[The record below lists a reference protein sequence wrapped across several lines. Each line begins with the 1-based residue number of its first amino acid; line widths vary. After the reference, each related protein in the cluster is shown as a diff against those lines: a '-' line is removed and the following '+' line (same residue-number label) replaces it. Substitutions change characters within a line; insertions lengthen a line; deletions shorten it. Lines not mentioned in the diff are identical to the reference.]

1 MANFTYDKNKRTWF
15 RSDGSR
21 VLNGNRI
28 YSNGVYYQ
36 LNSDGTRSRVG
47 TKAGGLDQSYI
58 DWKKKHGQK
67 VNTDLENN
75 AMKTG
80 LIKDKIGKWRLNDE
94 DNSTKTKIVNGKT
107 YFASK
112 DGVWRNFDNGLK
124 ISQQNKLDQAQQD
137 KAVNKRLY
145 GNEDESLG
153 EKIKNHGI
161 IEGLLDKGLD
171 ALHVSKDSGWRT
183 AAGLGSM
190 ALYTLPFV
198 GTALSIGDAGLAAAR
213 GDWAGAAMNLGMGLI
228 PMTRGLKSLKTVNK
242 ALGKTSPGLWNRMTS
257 AVMRRPAISKS
268 EKMVRSLN
276 EINPAVKDVKS
287 AQSFLATNGNPF
299 SKVNILGF
307 NPRVGNKTARAM
319 EIATGTKAQ
328 LGLMAGST
336 IANSAKYAKAYGAQ
350 QQEDAKSQANY
361 LQNLGNTGLVLG
373 RVNNSDYNQ
382 LFGNDNPVDED
393 TYNFYRKAINNNI

>member
-1 MANFTYDKNKRTWF
+1 MTNFTYDKNKRTWF

-80 LIKDKIGKWRLNDE
+80 LIKDRIGKWRLNDE

-137 KAVNKRLY
+137 KAVNKKLY

-161 IEGLLDKGLD
+161 VKGLLDTGLD

-213 GDWAGAAMNLGMGLI
+213 GDWASAAMNLGMGLI
-228 PMTRGLKSLKTVNK
+228 PVSRGLKSLRTINK

-257 AVMRRPAISKS
+257 AVIRRPAISKS
-268 EKMVRSLN
+268 EKMVKSLN

-287 AQSFLATNGNPF
+287 AQSFLAANGTPF
-299 SKVNILGF
+299 NKANILGF
-307 NPRVGNKTARAM
+307 HPRVGNKTIRAI
-319 EIATGTKAQ
+319 EIASSPKTQ

-336 IANSAKYAKAYGAQ
+336 AHDLNKYSDAYKSQ
-350 QQEDAKSQANY
+350 QQEEAENKSKYMQDITKN
-361 LQNLGNTGLVLG
+361 GLILG
-373 RVNNSDYNQ
+373 RINNKDYNQ
-382 LFGNDNPVDED
+382 LFSDNPIDYN

>member
-1 MANFTYDKNKRTWF
+1 MANFNYDKNKRAWF
-15 RSDGSR
+15 RTDGSK

-36 LNSDGTRSRVG
+36 LNSDGTRTRVG
-47 TKAGGLDQSYI
+47 TKANGLDQSYI

-67 VNTDLENN
+67 FNIDLENN

-80 LIKDKIGKWRLNDE
+80 LIKDKVGKWRLNDE
-94 DNSTKTKIVNGKT
+94 DRSTKTKIVNGKT

-124 ISQQNKLDQAQQD
+124 ISQQNKLDQTQQD
-137 KAVNKRLY
+137 KAINKRLY

-161 IEGLLDKGLD
+161 VEGLLDKGFDSLGV
-171 ALHVSKDSGWRT
+171 AKDSGWRT
-183 AAGLGSM
+183 AASLGSM
-190 ALYTLPFV
+190 ALYSIPLV
-198 GTALSIGDAGLAAAR
+198 GTALGIGDAGLAAAR

-228 PMTRGLKSLKTVNK
+228 PMSRGLKSLRTINK

-257 AVMRRPAISKS
+257 TVMRRPAISKS
-268 EKMVRSLN
+268 EKMVKSIN
-276 EINPAVKDVKS
+276 QINPSVKDVKS

-299 SKVNILGF
+299 NKLNVFGF
-307 NPRVGNKTARAM
+307 NPRVGNKTARAI
-319 EIATGTKAQ
+319 EIATNPKTQ

-336 IANSAKYAKAYGAQ
+336 IADSAKYAKAYGAQ
-350 QQEDAKSQANY
+350 QQEDAKKQANY
-361 LQNLGNTGLVLG
+361 LQNLGSTGLVLG

-382 LFGNDNPVDED
+382 LFGNDNPIDED
-393 TYNFYRKAINNNI
+393 TYNFYRRAINNNI

>member
-1 MANFTYDKNKRTWF
+1 MTNFTYDKNKRTWF

-47 TKAGGLDQSYI
+47 TKEGGLDQSYI

-67 VNTDLENN
+67 VNADLENN

-94 DNSTKTKIVNGKT
+94 DRSTKTKIVNGKT
-107 YFASK
+107 YFLSK
-112 DGVWRNFDNGLK
+112 DGAWRNFDNGLK
-124 ISQQNKLDQAQQD
+124 IPQQNKLDQTQQD

-153 EKIKNHGI
+153 EKIRNHGI
-161 IEGLLDKGLD
+161 VEGLLDKGFDVLN
-171 ALHVSKDSGWRT
+171 VSKDSGWRT

-190 ALYTLPFV
+190 VLYNLPFV

-213 GDWAGAAMNLGMGLI
+213 GDWGSAAMNLGMGLI
-228 PMTRGLKSLKTVNK
+228 PMTRGLKSLKTINK

-268 EKMVRSLN
+268 EKMVKSLN
-276 EINPAVKDVKS
+276 KINPAVKDVKS
-287 AQSFLATNGNPF
+287 AQSFLAANGTPF
-299 SKVNILGF
+299 NKLNVFGF

-319 EIATGTKAQ
+319 EIAGNKAQ
-328 LGLMAGST
+328 LGLMTGSA
-336 IANSAKYAKAYGAQ
+336 IDDSAKYAEAYGAQ
-350 QQEDAKSQANY
+350 QQEDAKNQANY
-361 LQNLGNTGLVLG
+361 LQNLGSSGLILG
-373 RVNNSDYNQ
+373 RVNSSDYNQ
-382 LFGNDNPVDED
+382 LFGKGNPVDED
-393 TYNFYRKAINNNI
+393 TYNFYRRAINNNI

>member
-1 MANFTYDKNKRTWF
+1 MGFTYNKSKKAWF

-28 YSNGVYYQ
+28 YSNGIYYQ

-47 TKAGGLDQSYI
+47 TKASGLDQSYI

-80 LIKDKIGKWRLNDE
+80 LIKDRVGLWRLNDE
-94 DNSTKTKIVNGKT
+94 DSSTKTKVVNGKT

-124 ISQQNKLDQAQQD
+124 ISQQNKLDQAQRD
-137 KAVNKRLY
+137 KAINKKLY

-161 IEGLLDKGLD
+161 VEGLLDKGLD
-171 ALHVSKDSGWRT
+171 SLGVAEDSGWRT
-183 AAGLGSM
+183 AASLGSM
-190 ALYTLPFV
+190 ALYGIPLV
-198 GTALSIGDAGLAAAR
+198 GTALSVGDAGLAAAR
-213 GDWAGAAMNLGMGLI
+213 GDWAEAAMNLGIGLI
-228 PMTRGLKSLKTVNK
+228 PVGRGLKSLRTINK

-268 EKMVRSLN
+268 EKMIQSLN
-276 EINPAVKDVKS
+276 KINPAVKDVKS

-299 SKVNILGF
+299 SKVHVLGF
-307 NPRVGNKTARAM
+307 NPRVGNKTARAI
-319 EIATGTKAQ
+319 EIATNPKTQ
-328 LGLMAGST
+328 LGLAAASMAHDLSEYSN
-336 IANSAKYAKAYGAQ
+336 ASKSQ
-350 QQEDAKSQANY
+350 QQEDAENQAKYIQDIASN
-361 LQNLGNTGLVLG
+361 GLILG
-373 RVNNSDYNQ
+373 RVNNSEYNQ
-382 LFGNDNPVDED
+382 LFGKNNYIDED
-393 TYNFYRKAINNNI
+393 TWNLYRKAINNI

>member
-28 YSNGVYYQ
+28 YSNGIYYQ
-36 LNSDGTRSRVG
+36 LNSDGTKSRVG

-67 VNTDLENN
+67 INTDLENN

-94 DNSTKTKIVNGKT
+94 DRSTKTKIVNGKT

-124 ISQQNKLDQAQQD
+124 ISQQNKLDQTQQD

-145 GNEDESLG
+145 GNKDESLG

-161 IEGLLDKGLD
+161 VEGLLDTGLD

-276 EINPAVKDVKS
+276 EINPAVNDVKS

-307 NPRVGNKTARAM
+307 NHRVGNKTARAI
-319 EIATGTKAQ
+319 EIATSPKTQ
-328 LGLMAGST
+328 LGLMAASM
-336 IANSAKYAKAYGAQ
+336 AHDLNKYSNAYNSQ
-350 QQEDAKSQANY
+350 QQEDAENQLKYIQDIAKN
-361 LQNLGNTGLVLG
+361 GLILG
-373 RVNNSDYNQ
+373 RVNNKDYNQ
-382 LFGNDNPVDED
+382 LFSDNPIDEN
-393 TYNFYRKAINNNI
+393 TYNLYRKAINDNI

>member
-67 VNTDLENN
+67 VNIDLENN

-137 KAVNKRLY
+137 KAVNKKLY

-161 IEGLLDKGLD
+161 IEGLLDKGFD

-213 GDWAGAAMNLGMGLI
+213 GDWASAAMNLGMGLI
-228 PMTRGLKSLKTVNK
+228 PVSRGLKSLRTINK

-268 EKMVRSLN
+268 EKMVKSLN

-287 AQSFLATNGNPF
+287 AQSFLAANGTPF
-299 SKVNILGF
+299 NKANILGF
-307 NPRVGNKTARAM
+307 HPRVGNKTIRAI
-319 EIATGTKAQ
+319 EIASSPKTQ

-336 IANSAKYAKAYGAQ
+336 AHDLNKYSDAYKSQ
-350 QQEDAKSQANY
+350 QQEEAENKSKYMQDITKN
-361 LQNLGNTGLVLG
+361 GIILG
-373 RVNNSDYNQ
+373 RINNKDYNQ
-382 LFGNDNPVDED
+382 LFSDNPIDYN

>member
-1 MANFTYDKNKRTWF
+1 MAKFTYDKNRRVWL
-15 RSDGSR
+15 RADGSR

-28 YSNGVYYQ
+28 LSNGIYYQ

-47 TKAGGLDQSYI
+47 TKARGLDQSYI

-67 VNTDLENN
+67 FNIDLENN

-94 DNSTKTKIVNGKT
+94 DRSTKTKIVNGKT

-137 KAVNKRLY
+137 KAINKKLY

-161 IEGLLDKGLD
+161 VEGLLDKGLD

-228 PMTRGLKSLKTVNK
+228 PMSRGLKSLRTINK

-276 EINPAVKDVKS
+276 EINPAIKDVKS
-287 AQSFLATNGNPF
+287 AQSFLATNGTPF
-299 SKVNILGF
+299 NKANILGF
-307 NPRVGNKTARAM
+307 HPRVGNKTIRAM
-319 EIATGTKAQ
+319 EIAASPKTQ
-328 LGLMAGST
+328 LGLMTGST
-336 IANSAKYAKAYGAQ
+336 IADSAKYAKAYGAQ
-350 QQEDAKSQANY
+350 QQEDAKNQADY
-361 LQNLGNTGLVLG
+361 LQNLGNNGLILG
-373 RVNNSDYNQ
+373 RINSNDYNQ
-382 LFGNDNPVDED
+382 LFGKDNPVDED
-393 TYNFYRKAINNNI
+393 TYNLYRRAVNDNI

>member
-1 MANFTYDKNKRTWF
+1 MVKFTYDKNRRVWL
-15 RSDGSR
+15 RADGSR

-28 YSNGVYYQ
+28 LSNGIYYQ

-47 TKAGGLDQSYI
+47 TKARGLDQSYI

-67 VNTDLENN
+67 FNIDLENN

-94 DNSTKTKIVNGKT
+94 DRSTKTKIVNGKT

-137 KAVNKRLY
+137 KAINKKLY

-161 IEGLLDKGLD
+161 VEGLLDKGLD

-228 PMTRGLKSLKTVNK
+228 PMSKGLKSLRTINK

-276 EINPAVKDVKS
+276 EINPAIKDVKS
-287 AQSFLATNGNPF
+287 AQSFLATNGTPF
-299 SKVNILGF
+299 NKANILGF
-307 NPRVGNKTARAM
+307 HPRVGNKTIRAM
-319 EIATGTKAQ
+319 EIATSPKTQ
-328 LGLMAGST
+328 LGLMVGSP
-336 IANSAKYAKAYGAQ
+336 AHDLNKYSSAYKSQ
-350 QQEDAKSQANY
+350 QQEDVENQAKYIQAMVDN
-361 LQNLGNTGLVLG
+361 GLILG
-373 RVNNSDYNQ
+373 RVNNKDYNT
-382 LFGNDNPVDED
+382 LAGKDSYLDEN
-393 TYNFYRKAINNNI
+393 TYNFYRKAINGNI

>member
-1 MANFTYDKNKRTWF
+1 MTNFTYDKNKRAWF

-36 LNSDGTRSRVG
+36 LNSDGTRSRIG
-47 TKAGGLDQSYI
+47 TKSGGLDQSYI

-67 VNTDLENN
+67 FNIDLENN

-94 DNSTKTKIVNGKT
+94 DYSTKTKIVNGKT

-124 ISQQNKLDQAQQD
+124 ISQQNKLDQSQQN
-137 KAVNKRLY
+137 KAVNEKLY
-145 GNEDESLG
+145 DNEDESLG
-153 EKIKNHGI
+153 DKIKNHGI
-161 IEGLLDKGLD
+161 VEGLLDTGLD

-198 GTALSIGDAGLAAAR
+198 GTVLGIGDAGLAAAR

-228 PMTRGLKSLKTVNK
+228 PMSRGLKSLRTVNK

-268 EKMVRSLN
+268 EKMVQSLN

-307 NPRVGNKTARAM
+307 NPRVGNKTARTI
-319 EIATGTKAQ
+319 EIATNPKTQ
-328 LGLMAGST
+328 LGLMVGST
-336 IANSAKYAKAYGAQ
+336 AHNLNKYSSAYKSQ
-350 QQEDAKSQANY
+350 QQEDAENQAKYMKTMVDN
-361 LQNLGNTGLVLG
+361 GLILG
-373 RVNNSDYNQ
+373 RVNNKDYNT
-382 LFGNDNPVDED
+382 LVGKDSYLDEN
-393 TYNFYRKAINNNI
+393 TYNLYRKKINGNI

>member
-1 MANFTYDKNKRTWF
+1 MANFTYDKNKRAWF

-28 YSNGVYYQ
+28 YSNGIYYQ
-36 LNSDGTRSRVG
+36 LNSDGTRSRIG
-47 TKAGGLDQSYI
+47 TKSGGLDQSYI

-67 VNTDLENN
+67 FNIDLENN

-94 DNSTKTKIVNGKT
+94 DRSTKTKIVNGKT

-124 ISQQNKLDQAQQD
+124 ISQQNKLDQTQQD
-137 KAVNKRLY
+137 KAINKKLY

-153 EKIKNHGI
+153 DKIKNHGI
-161 IEGLLDKGLD
+161 VEGLLDAGLD

-213 GDWAGAAMNLGMGLI
+213 GDWSGAAMNLGMGLI
-228 PMTRGLKSLKTVNK
+228 PMSKGLKSLRTINK

-257 AVMRRPAISKS
+257 TVMRRPAISKS
-268 EKMVRSLN
+268 EKMVKSLN

-287 AQSFLATNGNPF
+287 AQSFLAANGTPF
-299 SKVNILGF
+299 NKANILGF
-307 NPRVGNKTARAM
+307 HPRVGNKTIRAI
-319 EIATGTKAQ
+319 EIASSPKTQ

-336 IANSAKYAKAYGAQ
+336 AHDLNKYSDAYKSQ
-350 QQEDAKSQANY
+350 QQEEAENKSKYMQDITKN
-361 LQNLGNTGLVLG
+361 GLILG
-373 RVNNSDYNQ
+373 RINNKDYNQ
-382 LFGNDNPVDED
+382 LFSDNPIDYN

>member
-67 VNTDLENN
+67 FNIDLENN

-94 DNSTKTKIVNGKT
+94 DRSTKTKIVNGKT

-137 KAVNKRLY
+137 KAINKKLY

-161 IEGLLDKGLD
+161 VEGLLDKGLD

-213 GDWAGAAMNLGMGLI
+213 GDWAGAAMNLGMGLV
-228 PMTRGLKSLKTVNK
+228 PMSKGLKSLRTINK

-276 EINPAVKDVKS
+276 EINPAIKDVKS

-299 SKVNILGF
+299 NKANILGF
-307 NPRVGNKTARAM
+307 HPRVGNKTIRTM
-319 EIATGTKAQ
+319 EIATSPKTQ

-336 IANSAKYAKAYGAQ
+336 IADSAKYAKAYGAQ
-350 QQEDAKSQANY
+350 QQEDAKNQADY
-361 LQNLGNTGLVLG
+361 LQNLGNTGLILG
-373 RVNNSDYNQ
+373 RVNSNDYNQ
-382 LFGNDNPVDED
+382 LFGKDNPVDED
-393 TYNFYRKAINNNI
+393 TYNLYRRAVNDNI

>member
-1 MANFTYDKNKRTWF
+1 MAKFTYDKNKRAWL
-15 RSDGSR
+15 RADGSK

-28 YSNGVYYQ
+28 LSNGIYYQ

-47 TKAGGLDQSYI
+47 TTARGLDQSYI

-67 VNTDLENN
+67 FNIDLENN

-94 DNSTKTKIVNGKT
+94 DRSTKTKIVNGKT

-124 ISQQNKLDQAQQD
+124 ISQQNKLDQSQQN
-137 KAVNKRLY
+137 KAVNEKLY

-161 IEGLLDKGLD
+161 VEGLLDKGLD
-171 ALHVSKDSGWRT
+171 ALNVSKDSGWRT

-198 GTALSIGDAGLAAAR
+198 GTALSVGDAGLAAAR

-228 PMTRGLKSLKTVNK
+228 PMSRGLKSLRTVNK

-257 AVMRRPAISKS
+257 AVMRRPTISKS

-287 AQSFLATNGNPF
+287 AQSFLATNGTPF
-299 SKVNILGF
+299 NKVNILGF
-307 NPRVGNKTARAM
+307 KPRVGNKTIRAM
-319 EIATGTKAQ
+319 EIATSPKTQ
-328 LGLMAGST
+328 LGLMVGST
-336 IANSAKYAKAYGAQ
+336 AHDLNKYSNAYKSQ
-350 QQEDAKSQANY
+350 QQEDVENQSKYMQDIAKN
-361 LQNLGNTGLVLG
+361 GLILG
-373 RVNNSDYNQ
+373 RVNNKDYNQ
-382 LFGNDNPVDED
+382 LFSNNPIDEN
-393 TYNFYRKAINNNI
+393 TYNFYRKAINGNI

>member
-1 MANFTYDKNKRTWF
+1 MTNFTYDKNKRTWF

-94 DNSTKTKIVNGKT
+94 DRSTKTKIVNGKT

-161 IEGLLDKGLD
+161 IEGLLDKGFD

-213 GDWAGAAMNLGMGLI
+213 GDWASAVMNLGMGLI
-228 PMTRGLKSLKTVNK
+228 PVSRGLKSLRTINK

-257 AVMRRPAISKS
+257 AVIRRPAISKS
-268 EKMVRSLN
+268 EKMVKSLN

-287 AQSFLATNGNPF
+287 AQSFLAANGTPF
-299 SKVNILGF
+299 NKANILGF
-307 NPRVGNKTARAM
+307 HPRVGNKTIRAI
-319 EIATGTKAQ
+319 EIASSPKTQ

-336 IANSAKYAKAYGAQ
+336 AHDLNKYSDAYKSQ
-350 QQEDAKSQANY
+350 QQEEAENKSKYMQDITKN
-361 LQNLGNTGLVLG
+361 GLILG
-373 RVNNSDYNQ
+373 RINNKDYNQ
-382 LFGNDNPVDED
+382 LFSDNPIDYN

>member
-15 RSDGSR
+15 RSNGSR

-80 LIKDKIGKWRLNDE
+80 LIKDRIGKWRLNDE

-161 IEGLLDKGLD
+161 IEGLLDKGFD
-171 ALHVSKDSGWRT
+171 TLHVSKDSGWRT
-183 AAGLGSM
+183 AAGLGSK
-190 ALYTLPFV
+190 ALYILPFV

-213 GDWAGAAMNLGMGLI
+213 GDWASAAMNLGMGLI
-228 PMTRGLKSLKTVNK
+228 PVSRGLKSLRTINK
-242 ALGKTSPGLWNRMTS
+242 VLGKTSPGLWNRMTS

-268 EKMVRSLN
+268 EKMVKSLN

-287 AQSFLATNGNPF
+287 AQSFLAANGTPF
-299 SKVNILGF
+299 NKANILGF
-307 NPRVGNKTARAM
+307 HPRVGNKTIRAI
-319 EIATGTKAQ
+319 EIASSPKTQ
-328 LGLMAGST
+328 SGLMAGST
-336 IANSAKYAKAYGAQ
+336 AHDLNKYSDAYKSQ
-350 QQEDAKSQANY
+350 QQEEAENKSKYMQDITKN
-361 LQNLGNTGLVLG
+361 GLILG
-373 RVNNSDYNQ
+373 RINNKDYNQ
-382 LFGNDNPVDED
+382 LFSDNPIDYN

>member
-1 MANFTYDKNKRTWF
+1 MTNFTYDKNKRTWF

-80 LIKDKIGKWRLNDE
+80 LIKDRIGKWRLNDE

-137 KAVNKRLY
+137 KAVNKKLY

-161 IEGLLDKGLD
+161 VKGLLDAGLD

-183 AAGLGSM
+183 AADLGSSF
-190 ALYTLPFV
+190 LYTLPGV
-198 GTALSIGDAGLAAAR
+198 GLVLSVGDAGLAAAR
-213 GDWAGAAMNLGMGLI
+213 GDWANAAMNLGIGLI
-228 PMTRGLKSLKTVNK
+228 PVSRGLKSLRTINK
-242 ALGKTSPGLWNRMTS
+242 ALGKTSPGLWDRMTS
-257 AVMRRPAISKS
+257 TVMRRPVISES
-268 EKMVRSLN
+268 ERMVRSLN
-276 EINPAVKDVKS
+276 KINPAVKDVKS

-307 NPRVGNKTARAM
+307 NPRVGNKTARAI
-319 EIATGTKAQ
+319 EVASSPGIQ
-328 LGLMAGST
+328 LGLIGSYT
-336 IANSAKYAKAYGAQ
+336 VHDVNKELNAY
-350 QQEDAKSQANY
+350 KSQKQEEAENQVKY
-361 LQNLGNTGLVLG
+361 MQDIAKNGLMLG

-382 LFGNDNPVDED
+382 LFGKNNYIDKD
-393 TYNFYRKAINNNI
+393 TWNLYRKAINNNI